1 MLKLDFPKSLR
12 QYPEG
17 SARETYIYR
26 VVRRGLP
33 RVFYK
38 EYEHSR
44 EAGRQVKFRF
54 ADLVMYFAQA
64 AAQGVIGN
72 LAYYAIAK
80 AIKALRKPKQEAMGK
95 GLRFEAVIS
104 RRTYNRLR
112 REQHPHTGAR
122 RISTSEVDERLET
135 EYRLMVSLVNKRG
148 ELQSI
153 HDQDVGLRD

>member
-80 AIKALRKPKQEAMGK
+80 AIKALRKPKPRSHGQRLAI
-95 GLRFEAVIS
+95 RS
-104 RRTYNRLR
+104 RNLA
-112 REQHPHTGAR
+112 P
-122 RISTSEVDERLET
+122 D
-135 EYRLMVSLVNKRG
+135 
-148 ELQSI
+148 LQSPPSRTTSPYQSPA
-153 HDQDVGLRD
+153 HFHF